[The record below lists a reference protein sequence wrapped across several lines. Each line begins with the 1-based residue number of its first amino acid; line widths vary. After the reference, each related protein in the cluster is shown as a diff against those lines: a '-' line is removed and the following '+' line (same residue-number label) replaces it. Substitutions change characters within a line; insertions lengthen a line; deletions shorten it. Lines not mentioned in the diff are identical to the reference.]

1 LDEPP
6 GYPPLGTPGLVL
18 RWLGPEPSAY
28 PRPAGAVCGVR
39 SDAGFVGPTWST
51 REMKKRKSQR
61 IIMDNLDQFGSIW
74 FISLLYAGHS
84 LYFVGIFILRFWFAS
99 LKGPGDDRAVGMR
112 C

>member
-1 LDEPP
+1 MVHKGDEKEEK
-6 GYPPLGTPGLVL
+6 
-18 RWLGPEPSAY
+18 PE
-28 PRPAGAVCGVR
+28 
-39 SDAGFVGPTWST
+39 
-51 REMKKRKSQR
+51 
-61 IIMDNLDQFGSIW
+61 DNYGQFGSIW